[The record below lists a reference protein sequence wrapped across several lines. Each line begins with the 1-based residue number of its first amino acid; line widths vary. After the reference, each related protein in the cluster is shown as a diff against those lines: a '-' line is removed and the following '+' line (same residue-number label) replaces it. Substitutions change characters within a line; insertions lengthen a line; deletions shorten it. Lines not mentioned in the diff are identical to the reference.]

1 MHGVRMAL
9 VHWCTVVIVADA
21 LECVVKVNAND
32 AVTIEDDAD
41 TGKAATVSV
50 CFGDVVRCP
59 R

>member
-9 VHWCTVVIVADA
+9 VHWCTVVIVSDA
-21 LECVVKVNAND
+21 LECVIEIDAND
-32 AVTIEDDAD
+32 TVTVKDDAD
-41 TGKAATVSV
+41 AGQAATVSV